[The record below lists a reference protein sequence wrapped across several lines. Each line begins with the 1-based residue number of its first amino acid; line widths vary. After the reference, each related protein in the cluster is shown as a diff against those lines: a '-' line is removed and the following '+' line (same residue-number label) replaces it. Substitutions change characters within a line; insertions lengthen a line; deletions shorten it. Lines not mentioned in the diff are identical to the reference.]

1 MKNVSSDNA
10 IQKRIICELWLLF
23 FSNLGEEIAGV
34 TDCRD
39 NDAGSFSNND
49 DQWLSS
55 AGIIYHPELQ
65 NEPKKVRM
73 RNYKRARTS
82 EIFHF
87 YNFSME
93 TISRYNTIQ
102 KAINCELWL
111 IFFPVPWEEIA
122 GVTDC
127 RDNDTGSFPNNDD
140 QGLSSSGFIY
150 HPELQNELKKLGM
163 RNYKRARELLS
174 NSYFLIFL
182 WKMLVAITQFKK

>member
-1 MKNVSSDNA
+1 MT
-10 IQKRIICELWLLF
+10 CF
-23 FSNLGEEIAGV
+23 FSVPWEEISGV

-39 NDAGSFSNND
+39 NDTGSFSNND

-55 AGIIYHPELQ
+55 AGVICHPELQ
-65 NEPKKVRM
+65 NEPKKLRM

-87 YNFSME
+87 LSFSMK

-102 KAINCELWL
+102 NAINCELWL

-127 RDNDTGSFPNNDD
+127 RDNDNRSFSNNDD
-140 QGLSSSGFIY
+140 QGLSSAGIIY
-150 HPELQNELKKLGM
+150 HPELQNELKKLRM

-174 NSYFLIFL
+174 NSYFLTFL

>member
-10 IQKRIICELWLLF
+10 IQKIIICELWLLF

-39 NDAGSFSNND
+39 NDTGSFPNND

-65 NEPKKVRM
+65 NEPKKMRM

-87 YNFSME
+87 YNFSMK

-127 RDNDTGSFPNNDD
+127 HDNDTGSFSNNDD
-140 QGLSSSGFIY
+140 QWLSSAGVIC
-150 HPELQNELKKLGM
+150 HPELQNQLEKLLM
-163 RNYKRARELLS
+163 RNY
-174 NSYFLIFL
+174 
-182 WKMLVAITQFKK
+182 